1 MNIIKDLSYYMK
13 LSYDVVIKQ
22 IEDEDGGGFLI
33 TIPQLKGCMS
43 DGETVAEAY
52 ENITEAKREWFSDML
67 GRNIPIPEPT
77 DTSSETYSGR
87 FVVRMPKSLHKTL
100 AELSKAEGVSLNQ
113 YITTKLAF
121 HTGVAS
127 AL

>member
-1 MNIIKDLSYYMK
+1 MNIIKELSYYMK
-13 LSYDVVIKQ
+13 LSYDVLIKQ
-22 IEDEDGGGFLI
+22 IDDEDGGGFL

-52 ENITEAKREWFSDML
+52 ENIIEAKREWFSDML
-67 GRNIPIPEPT
+67 ERNVPIPEPT
-77 DTSSETYSGR
+77 ETSSETYSGK

-113 YITTKLAF
+113 YVTTKLAF
-121 HTGVAS
+121 HSGVAS

>member
-1 MNIIKDLSYYMK
+1 MNVIKDLSYYMK
-13 LSYDVVIKQ
+13 LSYDIVIKQ

-67 GRNIPIPEPT
+67 KRNIPIPEPAE
-77 DTSSETYSGR
+77 TSSETYSGR

-100 AELSKAEGVSLNQ
+100 AELSRAGGVSLSECF
-113 YITTKLAF
+113 TSELAF
-121 HTGVAS
+121 QSGVAS
-127 AL
+127 VL